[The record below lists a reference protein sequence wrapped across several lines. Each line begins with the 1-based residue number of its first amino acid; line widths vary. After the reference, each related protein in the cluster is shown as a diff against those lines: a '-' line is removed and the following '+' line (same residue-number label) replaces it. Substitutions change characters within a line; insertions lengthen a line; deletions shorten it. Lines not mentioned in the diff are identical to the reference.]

1 MDIESMARYWSQ
13 DAEKNCLR
21 IPIRCLIWAV
31 ELLRNMGFGD
41 VHTEFD
47 VTDKLWDD
55 KEQLLYG
62 ETPMFGVFSIFF

>member
-1 MDIESMARYWSQ
+1 MAVY
-13 DAEKNCLR
+13 
-21 IPIRCLIWAV
+21 RCRNLNKEIWAV

-62 ETPMFGVFSIFF
+62 ETPMFGVFATKF